1 VLTDEFGEDL
11 AANFNEALRLGVDG
25 WLDDDLA
32 FTLPWGFALDEVAVP
47 TFLWQGSE
55 DLMVPFAHGQWLA
68 AHIPGARPMLRPEHG
83 HLSLAVAAF
92 GEVLDDLMAVSEA

>member
-1 VLTDEFGEDL
+1 L
-11 AANFNEALRLGVDG
+11 AATLHDAVRDG
-25 WLDDDLA
+25 IWGWFDDDLA
-32 FTLPWGFALDEVAVP
+32 FTRPWGFDLSAIRVP
-47 TFLWQGSE
+47 VSVWQGAQ

-92 GEVLDDLMAVSEA
+92 GASLDDLMAVSEA